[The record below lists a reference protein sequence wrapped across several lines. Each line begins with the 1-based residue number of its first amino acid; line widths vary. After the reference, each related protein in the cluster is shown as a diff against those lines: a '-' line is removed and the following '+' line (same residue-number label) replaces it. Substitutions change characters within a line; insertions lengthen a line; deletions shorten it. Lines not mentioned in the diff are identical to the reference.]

1 MLAESS
7 ILNLHLSTPSR
18 FLGVN
23 VFPSSRHI
31 GSYGDDQKIHRCD
44 LYMTWK
50 IGVQSEATATVP
62 HCLMGAPSWPTST
75 VGWTKTLGMHH
86 QAS

>member
-44 LYMTWK
+44 LYMT
-50 IGVQSEATATVP
+50 
-62 HCLMGAPSWPTST
+62 
-75 VGWTKTLGMHH
+75 
-86 QAS
+86 